1 MQGFVNKT
9 IKVESF
15 NLTLTHLKNAHKMTW
30 AQLAKRTGVAS
41 QTITKYRQAPLS
53 MPMGMVNN
61 FRFAMCLDAEET
73 EMLFEA
79 LRAEI
84 DRAWPALWS
93 KTPPR
98 EVQRAHRQRKKARE
112 AAV

>member
-1 MQGFVNKT
+1 MQTFVKPKA

-41 QTITKYRQAPLS
+41 QTISKHRTDPLS

-61 FRFAMCLDAEET
+61 FRFAMDLDMNET

-84 DRAWPALWS
+84 NRAWPALQS
-93 KTPPR
+93 KKTR
-98 EVQRAHRQRKKARE
+98 EIQKAYKE
-112 AAV
+112 KAKEVAS

>member
-1 MQGFVNKT
+1 MQTFVKPVK
-9 IKVESF
+9 IESF

-30 AQLAKRTGVAS
+30 AQLSKRTGVAN
-41 QTITKYRQAPLS
+41 QTISKYRVAPLS

-61 FRFAMCLDAEET
+61 FRFAMNLDEAET

-84 DRAWPALWS
+84 NRAWPALQS
-93 KTPPR
+93 KKTR
-98 EVQRAHRQRKKARE
+98 EVQKAYKQKARD
-112 AAV
+112 VS

>member
-1 MQGFVNKT
+1 MQTFVKPM
-9 IKVESF
+9 KVESF

-41 QTITKYRQAPLS
+41 QTISKYRQAPLS

-61 FRFAMCLDAEET
+61 FRFAMCLDEAET

-84 DRAWPALWS
+84 DRARPSLQAK
-93 KTPPR
+93 KTR
-98 EVQRAHRQRKKARE
+98 EVQKAYKE
-112 AAV
+112 KAKEVAS

>member
-1 MQGFVNKT
+1 MQTFVKPM
-9 IKVESF
+9 KVESF

-61 FRFAMCLDAEET
+61 FRFAMCLDDTET
-73 EMLFEA
+73 EMLFDSMK
-79 LRAEI
+79 AEI
-84 DRAWPALWS
+84 ERAWPALQS
-93 KTPPR
+93 KKTR
-98 EVQRAHRQRKKARE
+98 AKEVAS
-112 AAV
+112 

>member
-1 MQGFVNKT
+1 MQGFVKPVK
-9 IKVESF
+9 IESF

-61 FRFAMCLDAEET
+61 FRFAMDLDMNET

-84 DRAWPALWS
+84 DRAWPSLQAK
-93 KTPPR
+93 KTR
-98 EVQRAHRQRKKARE
+98 EVQKAYKE
-112 AAV
+112 KAKEVAS

>member
-1 MQGFVNKT
+1 MQTFVKP

-41 QTITKYRQAPLS
+41 QTISKYRQAPLS

-61 FRFAMCLDAEET
+61 FRFAMDLDVNET
-73 EMLFEA
+73 EMLFDSMK
-79 LRAEI
+79 AEI
-84 DRAWPALWS
+84 ERAWPSLQS
-93 KTPPR
+93 KKTR
-98 EVQRAHRQRKKARE
+98 ARE
-112 AAV
+112 AAS

>member
-1 MQGFVNKT
+1 MQTFVKPVK
-9 IKVESF
+9 IESF

-61 FRFAMCLDAEET
+61 FRFAMDLDMNET
-73 EMLFEA
+73 EMIFEA

-84 DRAWPALWS
+84 DRAWPS
-93 KTPPR
+93 VQSQKTR
-98 EVQRAHRQRKKARE
+98 EIQKAYRERKKARE

>member
-15 NLTLTHLKNAHKMTW
+15 NLTLTHLKNAHRMTW

-61 FRFAMCLDAEET
+61 FRFAMCLDDTET
-73 EMLFEA
+73 EMLFDSMK
-79 LRAEI
+79 AEI
-84 DRAWPALWS
+84 ERAWPSLQAK
-93 KTPPR
+93 KTR
-98 EVQRAHRQRKKARE
+98 EIQKVYKGKAKE
-112 AAV
+112 AAS

>member
-15 NLTLTHLKNAHKMTW
+15 NLTLTHLKNAHRMTW

-41 QTITKYRQAPLS
+41 QTISKYRTAPLS

-61 FRFAMCLDAEET
+61 FRFAMNLDETET
-73 EMLFEA
+73 EMLFDS
-79 LRAEI
+79 LKAEI
-84 DRAWPALWS
+84 ERAWS
-93 KTPPR
+93 FVQYKKTR
-98 EVQRAHRQRKKARE
+98 EIQKAYKE
-112 AAV
+112 KAKEVAS

>member
-1 MQGFVNKT
+1 MQGSVNKT

-41 QTITKYRQAPLS
+41 QTISKYRTAPLS

-61 FRFAMCLDAEET
+61 FRFAMCLDDTET
-73 EMLFEA
+73 EMLFNSMK
-79 LRAEI
+79 AEI
-84 DRAWPALWS
+84 ERAWPALQS
-93 KTPPR
+93 KKT
-98 EVQRAHRQRKKARE
+98 RAKG
-112 AAV
+112 AAS

>member
-1 MQGFVNKT
+1 
-9 IKVESF
+9 
-15 NLTLTHLKNAHKMTW
+15 MTW

-41 QTITKYRQAPLS
+41 QTITKYRQTPLS

-61 FRFAMCLDAEET
+61 FRFAMDLDMNET

-84 DRAWPALWS
+84 DRAWPSLQAK
-93 KTPPR
+93 KTR
-98 EVQRAHRQRKKARE
+98 EVQKAYKE
-112 AAV
+112 KAKEVAS

>member
-1 MQGFVNKT
+1 MQTFVKP

-15 NLTLTHLKNAHKMTW
+15 NLTLTHLKNAHRMTW

-41 QTITKYRQAPLS
+41 QTISKYRTAPLS

-61 FRFAMCLDAEET
+61 FRFAMDLDMNET

-84 DRAWPALWS
+84 DRAWPTLWS

-98 EVQRAHRQRKKARE
+98 EVQRAYRERKKAKGV
-112 AAV
+112 AS